1 MAASPIRVM
10 PDSNVWFDWYKGKT
24 TRATLA
30 LDQALEEER
39 VGVHPDIIKEFAL
52 GKKTERLTNAIEALR
67 QLPRIDELSIS
78 EFLAVV
84 DEFGLRGSG
93 KSRDTFLFAAAIQH
107 GVLVLTGD
115 RAFQRK
121 SERVGLCFLCA
132 ERIPHD

>member
-1 MAASPIRVM
+1 M
-10 PDSNVWFDWYKGKT
+10 
-24 TRATLA
+24 
-30 LDQALEEER
+30 
-39 VGVHPDIIKEFAL
+39 
-52 GKKTERLTNAIEALR
+52 R

-84 DEFGLRGSG
+84 DEFSLRGSG

-121 SERVGLCFLCA
+121 CERVGLCFLCA
-132 ERIPHD
+132 ERLPPRLAPHTRLRGPPIAVIPA

>member
-1 MAASPIRVM
+1 M
-10 PDSNVWFDWYKGKT
+10 PPKGT
-24 TRATLA
+24 THATLA

-93 KSRDTFLFAAAIQH
+93 KSRDMSLFAATIQH
-107 GVLVLTGD
+107 GCSSSRATG
-115 RAFQRK
+115 RSNANASASTSAFSAR
-121 SERVGLCFLCA
+121 SA
-132 ERIPHD
+132 SPHD